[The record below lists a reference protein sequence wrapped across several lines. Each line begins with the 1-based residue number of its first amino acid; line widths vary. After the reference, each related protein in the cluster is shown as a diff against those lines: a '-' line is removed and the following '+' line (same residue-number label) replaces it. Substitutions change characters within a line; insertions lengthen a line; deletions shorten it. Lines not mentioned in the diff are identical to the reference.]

1 MTQPANHSIVTV
13 FGGSGFIGRHVVRK
27 LAAKGYRLR
36 VAVRRP
42 HRAHFLKPMGQV
54 GQIQILRANIGNAAA
69 VRRAL
74 EGAEAVVNLVGVL
87 YQRGRQRFEALHADG
102 PARIAEAAKAS
113 GVKRIVHMSSIGAAA
128 DSPSHYARS
137 KAQGEARL
145 REAFPAATVLRPS
158 IVFGPEDDFFNR
170 FAGLAQIF
178 PLLPLI
184 GGGRTRFQPVYVQD
198 VAEAVLRALEDAAT
212 EGHIYE
218 LGGPRV
224 YTFKELLDILAKE
237 TGRHVRYLPLP
248 FWLASLLGAC
258 LGLLPK
264 PPLTLDQVRSL
275 RRDNVV
281 GAGADAPEIGTLA
294 DLGIT
299 PVALE
304 AILPS
309 YLWRF
314 RKGGQFATR
323 TRLA

>member
-1 MTQPANHSIVTV
+1 MADPIYPIITV

-54 GQIQILRANIGNAAA
+54 GQIQILRANLTDAAS

-74 EGAEAVVNLVGVL
+74 EGAAGVVNLVGVL
-87 YQRGRQRFEALHADG
+87 YERGRQRFDALHAEG
-102 PARIAEAAKAS
+102 PARIAAAAKAG
-113 GVKRIVHMSSIGAAA
+113 GVKRIVHLSAIGAAP

-137 KAQGEARL
+137 KAQGEAKL
-145 REAFPAATVLRPS
+145 RETFPAATVLRPS

-170 FAGLAQIF
+170 FAGMAQIL

-184 GGGRTRFQPVYVQD
+184 GGGCTRFQPVYVND

-212 EGHIYE
+212 EGHVYE

-224 YTFKELLDILAKE
+224 YTFRELLDLLAKE
-237 TGRHVRYLPLP
+237 TGRRVRYLPLP
-248 FWLASLLGAC
+248 FWLAAVLGAF
-258 LGLLPK
+258 LSLLPK

-275 RRDNVV
+275 RRDSVV

-323 TRLA
+323 ARLA